1 MARGGRELDLDA
13 RAHEFGCV
21 IAADDA
27 SSARHLQN
35 ELSKRLT
42 KAKTGAREAMRMSL
56 LYEIPSSVIVV
67 CLFGVLM
74 LIGDFGFRFG
84 RRTRAKLT
92 DYDGANLRTLQSS
105 LLS

>member
-1 MARGGRELDLDA
+1 M
-13 RAHEFGCV
+13 
-21 IAADDA
+21 
-27 SSARHLQN
+27 SSDR

-42 KAKTGAREAMRMSL
+42 RARTREAVSMSS

-74 LIGDFGFRFG
+74 LMADIGFRFG

-92 DYDGANLRTLQSS
+92 DTTARISARSRAPSCG
-105 LLS
+105 